1 MHKIKHSANSRG
13 LANHGWLKSSH
24 SFSFANYYNAERMNF
39 GALRVLNDD
48 VVQPKMGFGTHPHQN
63 MEIISIP
70 LKGTLSHKDSM
81 NNIRSLEVNE
91 VQVMSAG
98 TGLTHSEFNDSKTD
112 EVHFL
117 QLWIIPEKLG
127 ITPSYNQ
134 KIFNPENRRNKFQTL
149 VSPRTNQVKGSLT
162 INQQAY
168 ISITDLDVGVY
179 LEYKLHNAAYFFVI
193 SGKVVIENEEL
204 TDRDALGVTLT
215 NNVSL
220 RATSKAKLIVI
231 DVPIDLF

>member
-1 MHKIKHSANSRG
+1 
-13 LANHGWLKSSH
+13 
-24 SFSFANYYNAERMNF
+24 
-39 GALRVLNDD
+39 
-48 VVQPKMGFGTHPHQN
+48 MGFGTHPHQN

-127 ITPSYNQ
+127 ITPYYNQ
-134 KIFNPENRRNKFQTL
+134 KIFNPENRKNKFQTL
-149 VSPRTNQVKGSLT
+149 VSPRTNHVKGSLT

-168 ISITDLDVGVY
+168 ISIIDLDAGVY

-193 SGKVVIENEEL
+193 SGKMMIENEEL
-204 TDRDALGVTLT
+204 TDRDALGVTRT

-220 RATSKAKLIVI
+220 RAISKAKLIVI
-231 DVPIDLF
+231 DVPADLL